1 MKREK
6 YAILTSNSGL
16 FVERRFFKNKDDA
29 EKYYYE
35 LMNIRDSTFDEIYI
49 IEYSDDFKNY
59 ECIKHYG
66 W

>member
-6 YAILTSNSGL
+6 YAVLTSNSGL
-16 FVERRFFKNKDDA
+16 FVERGFFKNKDDA

-35 LMNIRDSTFDEIYI
+35 LMNVRDSTFDEIYI

-59 ECIKHYG
+59 ECIKHYS